1 MDRPTH
7 NIRTLKKE
15 KKKEMILKYK
25 RPSTLCPFHLC
36 SASLLACEHTDL
48 ILCRY
53 ILFFG
58 LCYFAPDEWFSFSL
72 CMRACR
78 VGVQL
83 YCKRAW
89 EDLFC
94 LRLEAELM
102 ID

>member
-15 KKKEMILKYK
+15 KETILKYK
-25 RPSTLCPFHLC
+25 RPSALFIRL
-36 SASLLACEHTDL
+36 SLLACEHTEL